1 MLKKEKGMK
10 TFKGLVLPVV
20 SSFYWLGVLVTTKII
35 QLQLNDQNTVNSAL
49 GASYFENQSKIM
61 KEVANNLKGNE
72 TALVLFA
79 IMSQQNNNEIAKT
92 FKAERPVKP
101 TTGNDVLNTVAGTTV
116 PTLIQW
122 GAGAFLGNEIVKGLS
137 KAGKVTVKGDGN
149 NMNYKSG
156 NAYQDGNANLD
167 ASRPDNSGQTHNEYL
182 APEEPEIPEGEVP
195 EGEFVP
201 TEPPAEFDD
210 LPIDIPEIPAE

>member
-1 MLKKEKGMK
+1 MK

-20 SSFYWLGVLVTTKII
+20 SSFLLVGCAGDYREYATSIERS
-35 QLQLNDQNTVNSAL
+35 NTVNSAL

-122 GAGAFLGNEIVKGLS
+122 GAGAFIGSEIVKGLS
-137 KAGKVTVKGDGN
+137 KTKIKMEGDGN
-149 NMNYKSG
+149 VLNQDSG
-156 NAYQDGNANLD
+156 NAYQDGSAALD
-167 ASRPDNSGQTHNEYL
+167 TSRTDNSGQTYNEYL

>member
-1 MLKKEKGMK
+1 MK

-20 SSFYWLGVLVTTKII
+20 TSFLLVGCAGDYKEYATSVERT
-35 QLQLNDQNTVNSAL
+35 NTANAAL
-49 GASYFENQSKIM
+49 GASYFENQSKLM
-61 KEVANNLKGNE
+61 KEVAANLKDNE

-79 IMSQQNNNEIAKT
+79 IMSQQNSGEIAKT
-92 FKAERPVKP
+92 FKSERPVKP
-101 TTGNDVLNTVAGTTV
+101 TTGTDVLNTIAGETV

-122 GAGAFLGNEIVKGLS
+122 GAGAFIGHEVVKGLT

-156 NAYQDGNANLD
+156 NAYQDGTATLD

-182 APEEPEIPEGEVP
+182 APEEPEIPEGE
-195 EGEFVP
+195 FVP

>member
-1 MLKKEKGMK
+1 MK
-10 TFKGLVLPVV
+10 NFKGLVLPVV
-20 SSFYWLGVLVTTKII
+20 SSFLLVGCAGDYKEYAHSIERT
-35 QLQLNDQNTVNSAL
+35 NTSNAAL

-122 GAGAFLGNEIVKGLS
+122 GAGAFLGSEIVKGLS
-137 KAGKVTVKGDGN
+137 KTTIKMEGDGN
-149 NMNYKSG
+149 VLNQDSG
-156 NAYQDGNANLD
+156 NAYQDGSAALD
-167 ASRPDNSGQTHNEYL
+167 NSRIDNSGQTHNEYL
-182 APEEPEIPEGEVP
+182 APEEPEIPEGE
-195 EGEFVP
+195 FVP
-201 TEPPAEFDD
+201 TEPPAEFDN
-210 LPIDIPEIPAE
+210 LPVDIPEIPEE

>member
-1 MLKKEKGMK
+1 MKNFKKV
-10 TFKGLVLPVV
+10 FALPVL
-20 SSFYWLGVLVTTKII
+20 SSFLLVGCAGDYKEYATSIERT
-35 QLQLNDQNTVNSAL
+35 NTSNAAL
-49 GASYFENQSKIM
+49 GASYFENQSKLM
-61 KEVANNLKGNE
+61 KEVAANLKDNE

-79 IMSQQNNNEIAKT
+79 IMSQQNSGEIAKT

-101 TTGNDVLNTVAGTTV
+101 TTGNDVLNTVAGETV

-156 NAYQDGNANLD
+156 NAYQDGSATLD

-182 APEEPEIPEGEVP
+182 PPEEPEVP